1 MINLPEYNQTN
12 VQIILNFT
20 NTFMKMDWNLSDEV
34 FILWEMSGWMNC
46 MSFIRDARML
56 FSHMMKLF
64 TVMD

>member
-1 MINLPEYNQTN
+1 
-12 VQIILNFT
+12 
-20 NTFMKMDWNLSDEV
+20 MDWNLSDEV